1 MNPAD
6 VLGIL
11 AYVLSVSAVVSLET
25 WKESKT
31 RAIGNFLNFCLVCF
45 FFLFQHDVNF

>member
-25 WKESKT
+25 WKESKNEGY
-31 RAIGNFLNFCLVCF
+31 RKFS
-45 FFLFQHDVNF
+45 